1 MWLPLLKKFTRH
13 RDTYP
18 SWNCAWADS
27 SATRVSYSS
36 AANLSQSE
44 GSGLSFSTSWL
55 GRGWPQETESKQKL
69 EIGHHKCLTSW
80 KNLCEKCF
88 IWPHGLY
95 SSWNS
100 PGKNTGMGSLSLL
113 QGILPTQGLNPG
125 LPHCRWVLYQL
136 SNQGSPR
143 ILEWVAY
150 PFSSRSSQPRSRTGV
165 SCVTGWFFTNWAIRE
180 ALSMLREVLKS
191 HS

>member
-113 QGILPTQGLNPG
+113 QGIFPTQGLNPG
-125 LPHCRWVLYQL
+125 LPHCRWLVYQL
-136 SNQGSPR
+136 SHQGRHSLKLNVSKMYMDLDLY
-143 ILEWVAY
+143 IL
-150 PFSSRSSQPRSRTGV
+150 FG
-165 SCVTGWFFTNWAIRE
+165 SCAVITSASF
-180 ALSMLREVLKS
+180 LKL
-191 HS
+191 